1 MYMARLRKTLTVAI
15 IIPVYNEAHRI
26 VACLQA
32 IANQTDMPDEVIV
45 VDNNCTDDTIALT
58 SQFDFVTVV
67 REKRQGKAFARNAGF
82 NAAKSDI
89 LGRID
94 ADSELQPDWVATV
107 RAQFT
112 DNTDVDG
119 ITGPSYSL
127 FLPRIR
133 WPRTTLWSRLYFLW
147 TEIFYRVP
155 VMWGANM
162 AIRRTAWQKI
172 NDKVCTNDAIVHED
186 IDVSI
191 VLQANG
197 GHVRY
202 VSDLRF
208 VSYSQAYHYFPKLV
222 YYTKL
227 RHTGRRYHQ
236 SKGLLTSL
244 PYTLTKFQ
252 SFMTYALGWPIIG
265 YFFAMSFLMWP
276 LDVLMKRLG
285 RLQSWLS

>member
-1 MYMARLRKTLTVAI
+1 MARLRKTLTVAI
-15 IIPVYNEAHRI
+15 IIPVYNEEHRI

-32 IANQTDMPDEVIV
+32 IAAQTDKPDEVIV
-45 VDNNCTDDTIALT
+45 VDNNCTDQTIALA
-58 SQFDFVTVV
+58 QKFDFVRVV
-67 REKRQGKAFARNAGF
+67 REKRQGKAHARNAGF

-94 ADSELQPDWVATV
+94 ADSELLPNWVATV
-107 RAQFT
+107 RDTFET
-112 DNTDVDG
+112 NSSLTG

-162 AIRRTAWQKI
+162 AIRRTAWQ
-172 NDKVCTNDAIVHED
+172 DVRTKVCTDDAVVHED

-191 VLQANG
+191 VLQAYG
-197 GHVRY
+197 GTVRY
-202 VSDLRF
+202 VPSLRF
-208 VSYSQAYHYFPKLV
+208 VSYSQAYHYFPKLL

-236 SKGLLTSL
+236 QQGLLASL
-244 PYTLTKFQ
+244 PYTLTKLQ
-252 SFMTYALGWPIIG
+252 SAVIYGLGWPIIG
-265 YFFAMSFLMWP
+265 YFFAMSLLVWP
-276 LDVLMKRLG
+276 LDAAMNRLG
-285 RLQSWLS
+285 RLKSWLS

>member
-1 MYMARLRKTLTVAI
+1 MARLRKTLTVAI
-15 IIPVYNEAHRI
+15 IIPVYNEEHRI

-32 IANQTDMPDEVIV
+32 IAAQTEKPDEVIV
-45 VDNNCTDDTIALT
+45 VDNNCTDKTVALAQ
-58 SQFDFVTVV
+58 QFDFVRVV

-82 NAAKSDI
+82 NAAHSDI

-94 ADSELQPDWVATV
+94 ADSELLPNWVATV
-107 RAQFT
+107 RAAFEGDASLT
-112 DNTDVDG
+112 G
-119 ITGPSYSL
+119 ISGPSYSL
-127 FLPRIR
+127 LLPRIR

-162 AIRRTAWQKI
+162 AIRRTAWKDI
-172 NDKVCTNDAIVHED
+172 RLKVCTDDDIVHED

-191 VLQANG
+191 VLQACG
-197 GHVRY
+197 GVVRY
-202 VSDLRF
+202 IPQLRF

-236 SKGLLTSL
+236 QQGLLTTL
-244 PYTLTKFQ
+244 PYTLSKLQ
-252 SFMTYALGWPIIG
+252 SAMIYAVGWPIIG
-265 YFFAMSFLMWP
+265 FFFAMSFIMWP
-276 LDVLMKRLG
+276 LDTFMKRLG